1 MIYQVFLAEKS
12 KSKKTFA
19 LWMTILGALLVPM
32 VCFLICYFRWK
43 HFLPQIE
50 ENAWIKYTS
59 FNFSFS
65 AGLLFPFL
73 VILFVAF
80 NLNLEYKAD
89 SWKKLYTI
97 PIRKE
102 TLFWGRFLFLA
113 FQLLSCILIFSF
125 GLLVSGLILGLV
137 RPELELFIQT
147 FDLIWFVKLMAS
159 LFISMLGILTIQL
172 ILCIIFNN
180 MILPITIGIMFIII
194 SLVISYGWKYAML
207 EPYAFPI
214 LLSYSIDKRVVL
226 PLLFGF
232 RLTQILSILYF
243 VVFSLIGMVYYK
255 NKNIK

>member
-19 LWMTILGALLVPM
+19 LWITILGALLVPV
-32 VCFLICYFRWK
+32 VCFLILYFRWK
-43 HFLPQIE
+43 YFLPQIE
-50 ENAWIKYTS
+50 ENAWIKFTS
-59 FNFSFS
+59 LNITFS

-73 VILFVAF
+73 VILIVAF

-102 TLFWGRFLFLA
+102 TLFWGRLVFLS
-113 FQLLSCILIFSF
+113 FQLLSCIFIFSI
-125 GLLVSGLILGLV
+125 GLLVSGVILGLI
-137 RPELELFIQT
+137 RPELELFIQNLD
-147 FDLIWFVKLMAS
+147 FIWFVKLMAS
-159 LFISMLGILTIQL
+159 IFISMLGILTIQL
-172 ILCIIFNN
+172 LLCIIFNN
-180 MILPITIGIMFIII
+180 MILPITIGIMLIII
-194 SLVISYGWKYAML
+194 STVISLGWKYAMSD
-207 EPYAFPI
+207 PYAFPL
-214 LLSYSIDKRVVL
+214 LLSYSIDNRVII

-255 NKNIK
+255 NKKIK